1 MKLIVA
7 KTAGFCM
14 GVRRAV
20 EMVLDAPGKYK
31 NPIYTFGPLIHNPS
45 VLNLL
50 KERGISVIEDI
61 PEKGSGTILIRAHGV
76 PSKVKTDLNKAGF
89 NVIDATCPRVIKV
102 QTIIKKH
109 AEKKYAVIIIGDK
122 NHPEVTGLLSYAGE
136 KGNVVESIEEFNSLK
151 VYDRGI
157 IVAQT
162 TQSTMFFEMVKKR
175 ALVKCPHYKIFNTI
189 CDSTAKRQEEVTR
202 IAESV
207 DAVVVV
213 GGRNSGNT
221 RRLAEIAA
229 KTGKF
234 ACHIETEDELDL
246 NKLSSA
252 RSIGITA
259 GASTPNWIIK
269 RVYRT
274 LEMLPMK
281 RGQKLRSLFL
291 KIQRSLLLT
300 NIYVAIGAGC
310 LCYASIKLQ
319 GLENNFFLL
328 LVSALYVLSMHIFNN
343 LTGVHA
349 GHYNDPDRESF
360 YIKNRFFLGF
370 LAAVAGSVCL
380 FSAYFV
386 GTTPFIIILAM
397 SFTGIIYNLK
407 LIPEKLTKGKH
418 LGVRDIPGSKTVLVA
433 LALGIITVLFPVLSV
448 SGSIDPG
455 TMTVFIWSTC
465 LVFVRTAFF
474 DILDMQGDRLV
485 GKETIP
491 ILLGEKRT
499 LKILKILLAAIFL
512 SMVLATRLHFIPSL
526 GYLLSLCPFLLFWIL
541 AAHEKEYIVPGIRLD
556 FLIETHFLL
565 AGILTLL
572 WSVLNYT

>member
-1 MKLIVA
+1 MKLTVA

-20 EMVLDAPGKYK
+20 EMVLDAPGKYE
-31 NPIYTFGPLIHNPS
+31 NPIYTFGHLIHNPS
-45 VLNLL
+45 VLTLL
-50 KERGISVIEDI
+50 KERGISAIENI

-76 PSKVKTDLNKAGF
+76 PLKVKTDLKKAGF

-122 NHPEVTGLLSYAGE
+122 DHPEVTGLLSYAGE
-136 KGNVVESIEEFNSLK
+136 KGNVVDSIEEFNSLK

-281 RGQKLRSLFL
+281 RGQRWRSLFL

-328 LVSALYVLSMHIFNN
+328 
-343 LTGVHA
+343 
-349 GHYNDPDRESF
+349 
-360 YIKNRFFLGF
+360 
-370 LAAVAGSVCL
+370 
-380 FSAYFV
+380 
-386 GTTPFIIILAM
+386 
-397 SFTGIIYNLK
+397 
-407 LIPEKLTKGKH
+407 
-418 LGVRDIPGSKTVLVA
+418 
-433 LALGIITVLFPVLSV
+433 
-448 SGSIDPG
+448 
-455 TMTVFIWSTC
+455 
-465 LVFVRTAFF
+465 
-474 DILDMQGDRLV
+474 
-485 GKETIP
+485 
-491 ILLGEKRT
+491 
-499 LKILKILLAAIFL
+499 
-512 SMVLATRLHFIPSL
+512 
-526 GYLLSLCPFLLFWIL
+526 
-541 AAHEKEYIVPGIRLD
+541 
-556 FLIETHFLL
+556 
-565 AGILTLL
+565 
-572 WSVLNYT
+572 

>member
-1 MKLIVA
+1 
-7 KTAGFCM
+7 M

-20 EMVLDAPGKYK
+20 EMVLDAPGKYE

-45 VLNLL
+45 VLTLL

-76 PSKVKTDLNKAGF
+76 PAKVKEDLKKAGF

-109 AEKKYAVIIIGDK
+109 TEKDYGVIIVGDK
-122 NHPEVTGLLSYAGE
+122 NHPEVIGLLSYAGE
-136 KGNVVESIEEFNSLK
+136 KGNVVESLEEFDSLK
-151 VYDRGI
+151 VHDRGI

-189 CDSTAKRQEEVTR
+189 CDSTARRQEEVTR

-207 DAVVVV
+207 EAVVVV
-213 GGRNSGNT
+213 GGHNSGNT

-229 KTGKF
+229 KTGKP
-234 ACHIETEDELDL
+234 AYHIATEDELDL
-246 NKLSSA
+246 DKLSSA
-252 RSIGITA
+252 SSIGITA

-281 RGQKLRSLFL
+281 RGQRWRSFFF

-300 NIYVAIGAGC
+300 NIYVALGAGS
-310 LCYASIKLQ
+310 LCYAGIKLQ

-349 GHYNDPDRESF
+349 DHYNDPARESF
-360 YIKNRFFLGF
+360 YINNRFFLGF
-370 LAAVAGSVCL
+370 LAAIAGTGCL
-380 FSAYFV
+380 FSAYSV
-386 GTTPFIIILAM
+386 GITPFMIILVM

-407 LIPEKLTKGKH
+407 LIPEKLTKGKYS
-418 LGVRDIPGSKTVLVA
+418 GVRDIPGSKTILVA

-448 SGSIDPG
+448 SGSMDLG

-499 LKILKILLAAIFL
+499 LKILKILLAAIFF
-512 SMVLATRLHFIPSL
+512 SMVFAVGLHLIPSL
-526 GYLLSLCPFLLFWIL
+526 GYLLSLCPFFLFWIL
-541 AAHEKEYIVPGIRLD
+541 STHEKGYMMPGIRLD
-556 FLIETHFLL
+556 FLVETHFLL
-565 AGILTLL
+565 AGILTLI
-572 WSVLNYT
+572 WSFLNNT